1 MKMKL
6 FASDLDGTLLNEKH
20 IISQQSADVIRT
32 AQQTGKVFLAV
43 TGRAWGTVYPL
54 LKEAGVSC
62 GAVLLNGAEY
72 RTEDGKIV
80 FQEHIKESAVS
91 RILRILLEYGIDFEI
106 NTSCGDFSTNTGVCQ
121 TARVFSKEKVFG
133 EKGTEVQ
140 KFFIFSSE
148 MPMLIRVKERLEHI
162 KEINITS
169 SDPHNI
175 EITANNATKDKML
188 AKVAKSLGIQEN
200 EIAVFGDGEN
210 DKTMLKRFYHS
221 HAMEN
226 SHDSVKHCARY
237 IIGTNKENSVAKQIE
252 KIMEEEKN
260 VIF

>member
-1 MKMKL
+1 
-6 FASDLDGTLLNEKH
+6 
-20 IISQQSADVIRT
+20 
-32 AQQTGKVFLAV
+32 
-43 TGRAWGTVYPL
+43 
-54 LKEAGVSC
+54 
-62 GAVLLNGAEY
+62 
-72 RTEDGKIV
+72 
-80 FQEHIKESAVS
+80 
-91 RILRILLEYGIDFEI
+91 
-106 NTSCGDFSTNTGVCQ
+106 
-121 TARVFSKEKVFG
+121 
-133 EKGTEVQ
+133 
-140 KFFIFSSE
+140 
-148 MPMLIRVKERLEHI
+148 
-162 KEINITS
+162 
-169 SDPHNI
+169 
-175 EITANNATKDKML
+175 ML

>member
-121 TARVFSKEKVFG
+121 TARVSQKKKFLGKKEQKSKSSL
-133 EKGTEVQ
+133 
-140 KFFIFSSE
+140 FF
-148 MPMLIRVKERLEHI
+148 LVKC
-162 KEINITS
+162 
-169 SDPHNI
+169 
-175 EITANNATKDKML
+175 
-188 AKVAKSLGIQEN
+188 Q
-200 EIAVFGDGEN
+200 
-210 DKTMLKRFYHS
+210 
-221 HAMEN
+221 
-226 SHDSVKHCARY
+226 C
-237 IIGTNKENSVAKQIE
+237 
-252 KIMEEEKN
+252 
-260 VIF
+260 